1 MPFLHAFSGFY
12 FLLFPLPVST
22 LLFNLFIEI
31 FNFLMDSNSVPVQLS
46 EIWIYPVKSLGGIR
60 LTEADVEKRGLQYDR
75 RWMLVDE
82 NAKFITQRTVPK
94 MATINVSLPANGL
107 LLSPN
112 SDSSNQVLVPFQRI
126 SDEPLEVQIWKDS
139 VTAYTV
145 CNEADAWLSAQLDKS
160 VRIVEMTGSTVRKMN
175 ENIAGQDVTVSFAD
189 DFPYLLISE
198 ASLQA
203 LNDKLEQP
211 VEMNRF
217 RPNFV
222 VSGTEP
228 FAEDAWKYIQ
238 IGTIGF
244 HVASPCERCVL
255 TTVDPA
261 TGTKGREPLRTLA
274 TFRKDGHRLL
284 FGQNVIGLQT
294 GTVHEGDR
302 ITINELK

>member
-1 MPFLHAFSGFY
+1 MRTFHSFY
-12 FLLFPLPVST
+12 FLLLRVGVST
-22 LLFNLFIEI
+22 LLLYLFTVI
-31 FNFLMDSNSVPVQLS
+31 FYFLMNSNSVPVQLS

-60 LTEADVEKRGLQYDR
+60 LTASDVQERGLQYDR

-82 NAKFITQRTVPK
+82 NGQFITQSTVPK
-94 MATINVSLPANGL
+94 MATIHVSLHANGL

-112 SDSSNQVLVPFQRI
+112 SDPSNQVTVPFQRI
-126 SDEPLEVQIWKDS
+126 SDEPLEVKIWKDS
-139 VTAYTV
+139 VIAYTV
-145 CNEADAWLSAQLDKS
+145 CNEADIWLSAQLDKN
-160 VRIVEMTGSTVRKMN
+160 VRIVEMTGSTVRKMD
-175 ENIAGQDVTVSFAD
+175 ENIAGPDLTVSFAD
-189 DFPYLLISE
+189 DFPYLLISV
-198 ASLQA
+198 ASLEA
-203 LNDKLEQP
+203 LNDRLEQP

-228 FAEDAWKYIQ
+228 FEEDSWKYIQ